1 MKPHTTRVALAAA
14 PALAAAIGGLGAR
27 NAATVYPEL
36 RKPRWAPPAGVFG
49 PVWTA
54 LYVLIGVAGW
64 RLTAHPSARRIL
76 LLHLAQLTLNA
87 LWPHAFFA
95 RGRKPV
101 SLAIIGA
108 LDVTLAAEVALVA
121 REDPAT
127 AALLAPYLAWCGFA
141 TALNAAVEEPAT

>member
-1 MKPHTTRVALAAA
+1 MKTIRVALTAA

-27 NAATVYPEL
+27 NAPTVYPQL

-54 LYVLIGVAGW
+54 LYLLLGVVGW
-64 RLTAHPSARRIL
+64 RLTAHPLARRIL
-76 LLHLAQLTLNA
+76 VLHLAQLTLNA

-95 RGRKPV
+95 RGCKPV
-101 SLAIIGA
+101 SLAVIGA
-108 LDVTLAAEVALVA
+108 LDLTLAAEVALVA
-121 REDPAT
+121 REDPAA

-141 TALNAAVEEPAT
+141 TALNATVEEPAS